1 MRKAHNLALIAAFVL
16 SSALASGAAAE
27 STFADQLEM
36 LEWSDPERAAQ
47 IVDAAP
53 PLSADSGAPEIEM
66 LEIRGMIFADATRD
80 ADVEAVVQRL
90 DSVAGAAAGITG
102 GAAIRAGHFVRA
114 YSARQHSQFAVAEDE
129 LKHIDINS
137 IGSDS
142 ERYRVLTLRGHVLR
156 ILGQDEAALP
166 FLEQALD
173 LANKMRDEPRILH
186 AMLALARIYT
196 DSGNFDRAMLQLDAA
211 RSLATR
217 LGDESALVELEEREA
232 DIADRRG
239 NRAEE
244 RRASLAGLEHAK
256 RSGSSKWLELALVNL
271 GDSYLKTRDFNESL
285 KYSKQ
290 AMPIMLR
297 TNQRN
302 DVKITLFNEGLAYI
316 GLGSIKAGQKL
327 AEEAIAE
334 SLAGSD
340 LLDAKETLREYADA
354 LEHAGYLMMAIQVY
368 HRYDEISEKFMSATR
383 QRAFLELSAQFDDE
397 RKARELELLR
407 RDNAL
412 KVSEMRGQRLSQQLI
427 IAGALFIAFICAAL
441 VWAVARVSKANER
454 LRFSSEHDPLTG
466 LSNRRYFN
474 ERVLAVDGGRPVGGC
489 VLLADLD
496 HFKRIN
502 DTHGHPAGDA
512 VLAAMSQRLSTAL
525 RENDKLVRWGGEE
538 FLAVLGPMTPA
549 QADLTAERLLQ
560 AVRREPVVWN
570 GHLIRC
576 TISIGYACFPMAGT
590 ATDISLDSAISLV
603 DKALYEAKRR
613 GRDRACLIKVVRA
626 RNEKELTTISSEF
639 ESATTDRR
647 VQLVEIL
654 GEAA

>member
-1 MRKAHNLALIAAFVL
+1 LL
-16 SSALASGAAAE
+16 SAALASGAAAQ

-47 IVDAAP
+47 IIDAAP
-53 PLSADSGAPEIEM
+53 ALAADSEVSEIEM
-66 LEIRGMIFADATRD
+66 LEIRGMIYADSTRD
-80 ADVEAVVQRL
+80 EDVQAVVQSL
-90 DSVAGAAAGITG
+90 DAIARAGDAAAVL
-102 GAAIRAGHFVRA
+102 AGRFVRA
-114 YSARQHSQFAVAEDE
+114 YSARQHSQFATAEAE
-129 LKHIDINS
+129 LKGIDVTAIE
-137 IGSDS
+137 SDT
-142 ERYRVLTLRGHVLR
+142 ERYRVVTLHGHVLR

-173 LANKMRDEPRILH
+173 IANKLHDEPRTLH
-186 AMLALARIYT
+186 AMLSLARIYT
-196 DSGNFDRAMLQLDAA
+196 DSGNFDRAMVQLKAA
-211 RSLATR
+211 RSLASR
-217 LGDESALVELEEREA
+217 LGDEAALVEVEERDA

-239 NRAEE
+239 DRTEE

-256 RSGSSKWLELALVNL
+256 RSGSSKWIELALLNL
-271 GDSYLKTRDFNESL
+271 GDSYLKTRDYAESL

-290 AMPIMLR
+290 ALPIMLR
-297 TNQRN
+297 TNQRD
-302 DVKITLFNEGLAYI
+302 DVQITLFNEGLAYI

-327 AEEAIAE
+327 AEGAIAE
-334 SLAGSD
+334 ALAGSD
-340 LLDAKETLREYADA
+340 LLDAKELLKEYADA
-354 LEHAGYLMMAIQVY
+354 LERAGYLMMAIQVY
-368 HRYDEISEKFMSATR
+368 HRYDEISEKFMTNTR

-412 KVSEMRGQRLSQQLI
+412 KASEMRGQRLLQQLI
-427 IAGALFIAFICAAL
+427 VAAALFIAVICAAL
-441 VWAVARVSKANER
+441 VWAFARVSKANER

-512 VLAAMSQRLSTAL
+512 VLAAMSQRLAAAL

-538 FLAVLGPMTPA
+538 FLAVLGPMTPD
-549 QADLTAERLLQ
+549 QADQTAERLLH
-560 AVRREPVVWN
+560 AVRSEPVVWN
-570 GHLIRC
+570 GQLIRC
-576 TISIGYACFPMAGT
+576 TISIGYASFPMPGS

-613 GRDRACLIKVVRA
+613 GRDRACLIKVVSA
-626 RNEKELTTISSEF
+626 RGERDLAAISSEF
-639 ESATTDRR
+639 ESATTDFR
-647 VQLVEIL
+647 VELVEIL
-654 GEAA
+654 GAAA

>member
-1 MRKAHNLALIAAFVL
+1 MRKINKHGLIGAILLCAGYAAV
-16 SSALASGAAAE
+16 AAAG

-47 IVDAAP
+47 IIDAAP
-53 PLSADSGAPEIEM
+53 PLSADSGAAEIEM
-66 LEIRGMIFADATRD
+66 LEIRGMVYADGTRD
-80 ADVEAVVQRL
+80 MDVDGVLQRL
-90 DSVAGAAAGITG
+90 DVIAGAGDASAV
-102 GAAIRAGHFVRA
+102 RAGHFVRA
-114 YSARQHSQFAVAEDE
+114 YSAREHSQFAAAEAE
-129 LKHIDINS
+129 VKRIDINS
-137 IGSDS
+137 IRSDS

-156 ILGQDEAALP
+156 ISGQDEAALP

-173 LANKMRDEPRILH
+173 LANKMHDELRTLH

-196 DSGNFDRAMLQLDAA
+196 DSGNFDRAMVQLDSA
-211 RSLATR
+211 RSIANR
-217 LGDESALVELEEREA
+217 LGDESALVEIEEREA

-239 NRAEE
+239 NRSEE

-290 AMPIMLR
+290 ALPIMLR

-316 GLGSIKAGQKL
+316 GLGSIKAGEKL
-327 AEEAIAE
+327 AEAAIAE
-334 SLAGSD
+334 SLAGND

-368 HRYDEISEKFMSATR
+368 HRYDEISEKFMTSTR

-412 KVSEMRGQRLSQQLI
+412 KVSDMRGQRLLQQLI
-427 IAGALFIAFICAAL
+427 IAGALFIACICAAL
-441 VWAVARVSKANER
+441 IWAFARVSKANER

-512 VLAAMSQRLSTAL
+512 VLAAMSQRLSAAL

-549 QADLTAERLLQ
+549 QADLTAERLLH
-560 AVRREPVVWN
+560 AVRCEPVMWN
-570 GHLIRC
+570 GHMIRC
-576 TISIGYACFPMAGT
+576 TISIGYASFPMTGA

-613 GRDRACLIKVVRA
+613 GRDRACLIKVVSA

-654 GEAA
+654 GAAA

>member
-1 MRKAHNLALIAAFVL
+1 MRKAHNLAPVAAFVL
-16 SSALASGAAAE
+16 SSALASGAVAE

-53 PLSADSGAPEIEM
+53 PLSADSGTSEIEM

-80 ADVEAVVQRL
+80 ADIEAVVQRL
-90 DSVAGAAAGITG
+90 DSIAGAAPSASSA
-102 GAAIRAGHFVRA
+102 AAIRAGHFVRA
-114 YSARQHSQFAVAEDE
+114 YSARQHSQFAVAADE
-129 LKHIDINS
+129 LKRIDMNS
-137 IGSDS
+137 VASDS
-142 ERYRVLTLRGHVLR
+142 ERYRILTLRGHVLR

-173 LANKMRDEPRILH
+173 LANKMRAEPRILH

-196 DSGNFDRAMLQLDAA
+196 DSGNFDRATLQLDSA

-217 LGDESALVELEEREA
+217 LGDEAGLVELEEREA

-302 DVKITLFNEGLAYI
+302 DIKITLFNEGLAYI

-368 HRYDEISEKFMSATR
+368 HRYDEMSEKFMSATR

-412 KVSEMRGQRLSQQLI
+412 KVSEMRGQRLFQQLI

-512 VLAAMSQRLSTAL
+512 VLAAMSQRLSAAL

-538 FLAVLGPMTPA
+538 FLAVLGPMTQA

-613 GRDRACLIKVVRA
+613 GRDRACLIQLVRA
-626 RNEKELTTISSEF
+626 SSEKELTIISSEF

-654 GEAA
+654 GAAA

>member
-1 MRKAHNLALIAAFVL
+1 MRKAHNLALTAAFVL
-16 SSALASGAAAE
+16 STALASSSAAE
-27 STFADQLEM
+27 STFANQLEM

-53 PLSADSGAPEIEM
+53 PLSADSGASEIEM

-90 DSVAGAAAGITG
+90 DAVAGAVAGARSA
-102 GAAIRAGHFVRA
+102 AAIRAGHFVRA

-137 IGSDS
+137 VPSDS

-196 DSGNFDRAMLQLDAA
+196 DSGNFDRAMLQLDSA

-239 NRAEE
+239 NRTEE

-256 RSGSSKWLELALVNL
+256 RSGSSKCLELALVNL

-327 AEEAIAE
+327 AEGAIAE

-368 HRYDEISEKFMSATR
+368 HRYDEMSEKFMSATR
-383 QRAFLELSAQFDDE
+383 QRAFLELSAHFDDE

-412 KVSEMRGQRLSQQLI
+412 KVSEMRGQRLFQQLI

-512 VLAAMSQRLSTAL
+512 VLAAMSQRLSAAL

-570 GHLIRC
+570 GNLIRC

-654 GEAA
+654 GAAA

>member
-1 MRKAHNLALIAAFVL
+1 MRKAHNLAPVAAFVL
-16 SSALASGAAAE
+16 SSALASGAVAE

-36 LEWSDPERAAQ
+36 LEWYDPERAAQ

-53 PLSADSGAPEIEM
+53 PLSADSGTSEIEM
-66 LEIRGMIFADATRD
+66 LEIRGMIFADASRD

-90 DSVAGAAAGITG
+90 DSIAGAAPSASS
-102 GAAIRAGHFVRA
+102 AAATRAGHFVRA
-114 YSARQHSQFAVAEDE
+114 YSARQHSQFAVAADE
-129 LKHIDINS
+129 LKRIDMNS
-137 IGSDS
+137 VASDS
-142 ERYRVLTLRGHVLR
+142 ERYRILTLRGHVLR

-173 LANKMRDEPRILH
+173 LANKMRAEPRILH

-196 DSGNFDRAMLQLDAA
+196 DSGNFDRATLQLDSA

-217 LGDESALVELEEREA
+217 LGDEAGLVDLEEREA

-244 RRASLAGLEHAK
+244 RRASLAGLEHAR

-302 DVKITLFNEGLAYI
+302 DIKITLFNEGLAYI

-368 HRYDEISEKFMSATR
+368 HRYDEMSEKFMSATR

-412 KVSEMRGQRLSQQLI
+412 KVSEMRGQRLFQQLI

-613 GRDRACLIKVVRA
+613 GRDRACLIQVVRA
-626 RNEKELTTISSEF
+626 SSEKELTIISSEF

-654 GEAA
+654 GAAA

>member
-1 MRKAHNLALIAAFVL
+1 MRKAHNLALIAAFLL
-16 SSALASGAAAE
+16 STSLVSGAAAE

-53 PLSADSGAPEIEM
+53 PLSTDSGASEIEM

-90 DSVAGAAAGITG
+90 DSVAGATAGALSAA
-102 GAAIRAGHFVRA
+102 AVRAGHFVRA

-129 LKHIDINS
+129 LKRIDINAV
-137 IGSDS
+137 GSDS
-142 ERYRVLTLRGHVLR
+142 ERYRDLTLRGHVLR

-166 FLEQALD
+166 FLERALD

-196 DSGNFDRAMLQLDAA
+196 DSGNFDRATLQLDSA

-217 LGDESALVELEEREA
+217 LGDEAALVELEEREA

-239 NRAEE
+239 NRTEE
-244 RRASLAGLEHAK
+244 RRASLAGLEHAR

-340 LLDAKETLREYADA
+340 LLDAKELLREYADA

-368 HRYDEISEKFMSATR
+368 HRYDEMSEKFMSATR

-412 KVSEMRGQRLSQQLI
+412 KVSEMRGQRLFQQLI

-454 LRFSSEHDPLTG
+454 LLFSSEHDPLTG

-613 GRDRACLIKVVRA
+613 GRDRACLIKLVRA
-626 RNEKELTTISSEF
+626 RNEKELTIISSEF

-647 VQLVEIL
+647 VHLVEIL
-654 GEAA
+654 GAAA